1 MVLREALLFLFLPDR
16 WEAEFCP
23 LPPDQHLVNR
33 VAAHL
38 DCTEAAVVE
47 YAAKHV
53 DVDYTMDDFYV
64 KPVLPWQVR
73 QFIRDN
79 IPLTLHWDGYILT
92 E

>member
-1 MVLREALLFLFLPDR
+1 MRAVVLLMFRPDR
-16 WEAEFCP
+16 FESEYYP
-23 LPPDQHLVNR
+23 LLPDQHLVNR

-38 DCTEAAVVE
+38 DCTEAAIVE

-79 IPLTLHWDGYILT
+79 VPLTLHWDGHILT